1 MEKELKKLSRRELV
15 DVIYRMK
22 KNEEQMQEEI
32 AYLQYELEDKRIR
45 ISDAGSIAD
54 AAAEITQ
61 IFSSAQETAEL
72 YLNEIACMKEETEK
86 ECEKKIEDAR
96 ILAQTIVERGERR
109 LKDLKACFSNDYK
122 KWKRLQLDIQ
132 ALEKRKRELR
142 EGIRNEKQF

>member
-109 LKDLKACFSNDYK
+109 LKDLKACFSHDYK

>member
-61 IFSSAQETAEL
+61 IFSCAQETAEL

-86 ECEKKIEDAR
+86 ECEKGA
-96 ILAQTIVERGERR
+96 
-109 LKDLKACFSNDYK
+109 S
-122 KWKRLQLDIQ
+122 
-132 ALEKRKRELR
+132 
-142 EGIRNEKQF
+142 